1 MLHSILLVLQILV
14 ALALIATVLLQSS
27 RSAGVSGVIAGG
39 AESLFGKKK
48 GLDEFFMKISTWLGA
63 LFFLLTLLL
72 SLV

>member
-1 MLHSILLVLQILV
+1 VLHSILLVFQILI
-14 ALALIATVLLQSS
+14 ALALIATILLQSS

-39 AESLFGKKK
+39 AESLFSKKK
-48 GLDEFFMKISTWLGA
+48 GLDEFFMKISAWLGA

>member
-1 MLHSILLVLQILV
+1 MLRNLLLFIQIFV
-14 ALALIATVLLQSS
+14 ALALIASILLQSG

-48 GLDEFFMKISTWLGA
+48 GLDEFLAKISTGLA
-63 LFFLLTLLL
+63 VAFLFFTLLL